1 MLTAIHPKIPMR
13 NINITRKFYIEKL
26 GFTERG
32 KEVVG
37 FDGYLIL
44 TKDQIELHFF
54 EFRSLNPKEN
64 YGQIYIRYQIYN
76 FRRLHTTVSYK
87 KIELDNEETVIVEE
101 EAELD
106 NEIVFYIQKNKV
118 TVVVSLEDLEKMEE
132 EVELHQENKYA
143 YYF

>member
-26 GFTERG
+26 GFEERG

-64 YGQIYIRYQIYN
+64 YGQIYIRCQDIDQQYE
-76 FRRLHTTVSYK
+76 
-87 KIELDNEETVIVEE
+87 ELLQRNVEIHPNGALCRKSWGVREFAILDPDMNLITFGEE
-101 EAELD
+101 
-106 NEIVFYIQKNKV
+106 
-118 TVVVSLEDLEKMEE
+118 
-132 EVELHQENKYA
+132 H
-143 YYF
+143 